1 MPLLKHFLVTTL
13 IDSFRRCIQGT
24 LSERV
29 RAGGAGVPAFFTP
42 TAYGT
47 MIHKGGAP
55 VKYDSQGNTVIASEP
70 REVHGSVGTLL
81 MFAAVSALQPG

>member
-1 MPLLKHFLVTTL
+1 M
-13 IDSFRRCIQGT
+13 QGT

-29 RAGGAGVPAFFTP
+29 RAGGAGVPAFYTP

-55 VKYDSQGNTVIASEP
+55 VKYDSQGKTLIASKP
-70 REVHGSVGTLL
+70 REVCGCN
-81 MFAAVSALQPG
+81 SALAMHAMSTMAWLVGPAGEAVCTQ

>member
-1 MPLLKHFLVTTL
+1 M
-13 IDSFRRCIQGT
+13 QGT
-24 LSERV
+24 LSERI

-55 VKYDSQGNTVIASEP
+55 VKYDSKGNTLIASEP
-70 REVHGSVGTLL
+70 REVCMWLWETMYS
-81 MFAAVSALQPG
+81 

>member
-1 MPLLKHFLVTTL
+1 MFQLFHNV
-13 IDSFRRCIQGT
+13 SFCRDVQGT

-29 RAGGAGVPAFFTP
+29 RAGGAGVPAFYTP

-55 VKYDSQGNTVIASEP
+55 VKYDSQGKILLASEP
-70 REVHGSVGTLL
+70 REVCGCS
-81 MFAAVSALQPG
+81 SALAMLAMLIMAWLVGPA

>member
-1 MPLLKHFLVTTL
+1 M
-13 IDSFRRCIQGT
+13 QGT

-55 VKYDSQGNTVIASEP
+55 VKYDSKGNTLIASEP
-70 REVHGSVGTLL
+70 REVCGCGAVYSQWRPSWRLGT
-81 MFAAVSALQPG
+81 FVS

>member
-1 MPLLKHFLVTTL
+1 M
-13 IDSFRRCIQGT
+13 QGT

-29 RAGGAGVPAFFTP
+29 RAGGAGIPAFFTP

-55 VKYDSQGNTVIASEP
+55 VKYDSKGNTLIASEP
-70 REVHGSVGTLL
+70 REVCGCGSVLGNGDH
-81 MFAAVSALQPG
+81 VEGALASLYSTSNMAG